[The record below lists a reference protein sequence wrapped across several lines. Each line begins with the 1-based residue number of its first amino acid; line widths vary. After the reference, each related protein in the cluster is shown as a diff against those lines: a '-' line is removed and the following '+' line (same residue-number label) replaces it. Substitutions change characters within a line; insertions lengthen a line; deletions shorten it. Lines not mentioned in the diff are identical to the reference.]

1 MSQKKDHP
9 PEKRGRGRRPGDPAA
24 RRDYRFVMRMHPD
37 LADVLNQL
45 ADETG
50 LSRALFVERVL
61 ISFVNQDPRHR
72 LDHIGRSIKMDAPT
86 TTHGTLASFGRAW
99 QRWQAL
105 RHDVIGEDLYTDTHR
120 GAAIDEYGRDAQG
133 HPVMTSGSRPPM
145 PDQLRPQ
152 AAEKIRPHRSGRRG
166 GGDKK

>member
-1 MSQKKDHP
+1 MSQKKEHL

-37 LADVLNQL
+37 LANVLNQL
-45 ADETG
+45 ADEAG

-72 LDHIGRSIKMDAPT
+72 LDHIGRSIKTDASPT
-86 TTHGTLASFGRAW
+86 TPGTLASFGRAW

-105 RHDVIGEDLYTDTHR
+105 RHDVIGEDLYPDAYR
-120 GAAIDEYGRDAQG
+120 GAAIDDYGRDAQG
-133 HPVMTSGSRPPM
+133 HPVTSHSRPPT
-145 PDQLRPQ
+145 PAQRQPQ

-166 GGDKK
+166 GGDNK